1 MKFYILIIFFPF
13 FIFSQIENKEILYDL
28 DFNVISTETFL
39 KELKKDDISCS
50 IFQSDSIKK
59 IKLVKFQKPLSE
71 IFEHYFI
78 GKISYNDKEIL
89 VNEIFNLTNSKVD
102 NNDFIVINFF
112 KDESVLNL
120 NQKLLIEHYTS
131 IKSYYRYF
139 NRHEDLNQFFIT
151 QKNYNYNSKLVFND
165 TNGLIENICFKDS
178 EFLSDYIII
187 FPNQHYILKIGEYR
201 IEMIKKFIDDYK
213 EGKLEILFN

>member
-13 FIFSQIENKEILYDL
+13 FIFSQIENKEILFDL

-78 GKISYNDKEIL
+78 GKISDNDKEIL

-112 KDESVLNL
+112 KDESV
-120 NQKLLIEHYTS
+120 
-131 IKSYYRYF
+131 
-139 NRHEDLNQFFIT
+139 
-151 QKNYNYNSKLVFND
+151 
-165 TNGLIENICFKDS
+165 
-178 EFLSDYIII
+178 
-187 FPNQHYILKIGEYR
+187 
-201 IEMIKKFIDDYK
+201 
-213 EGKLEILFN
+213 